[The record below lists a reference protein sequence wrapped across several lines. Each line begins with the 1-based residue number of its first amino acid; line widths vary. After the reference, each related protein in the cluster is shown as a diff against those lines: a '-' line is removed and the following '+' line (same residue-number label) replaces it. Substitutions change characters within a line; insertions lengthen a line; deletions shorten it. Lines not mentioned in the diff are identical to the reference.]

1 MRIRQKVMD
10 MVELKK
16 QYNELD
22 DMKRIKKKSII
33 SSKNMYLHKLSQR
46 EKNEQEVSKRPRE
59 VVCDSFIYLS
69 S

>member
-1 MRIRQKVMD
+1 
-10 MVELKK
+10 
-16 QYNELD
+16 
-22 DMKRIKKKSII
+22 
-33 SSKNMYLHKLSQR
+33 MYLHKLSQR

>member
-22 DMKRIKKKSII
+22 DMKRIKK
-33 SSKNMYLHKLSQR
+33 R
-46 EKNEQEVSKRPRE
+46 V
-59 VVCDSFIYLS
+59 
-69 S
+69 